1 MWHSEGL
8 CEAVPAKKTPGTFFV
23 LAAVVT
29 LAAGCHL
36 PPPQPRKP
44 NYYEVRGRVVD
55 AETGAGVPTARVR
68 LRAVLAGPVGAQY
81 LTAYAVTRDDGSYRV
96 EVSATFDVMQDA
108 GEVRLDASK
117 AGYIPGGADLP
128 PPEKKRNFYKAPDI
142 VVQPG
147 RAPTPPPDLERLGVP
162 ITEPSRPNPVPRK
175 R

>member
-1 MWHSEGL
+1 M
-8 CEAVPAKKTPGTFFV
+8 C
-23 LAAVVT
+23 AAVV
-29 LAAGCHL
+29 LPLVIAGCHL

-55 AETGAGVPTARVR
+55 AETGTGVPTARVR

-96 EVSATFDVMQDA
+96 ELSATFDIMQDA

-117 AGYIPGGADLP
+117 AGYIPGGADLAP
-128 PPEKKRNFYKAPDI
+128 PAKKRKYYEAPDI

-147 RAPTPPPDLERLGVP
+147 RAPTPPPNLEGLGVP
-162 ITEPSRPNPVPRK
+162 IPEPPAPNPVPWK